1 MSKAKEITSKRIVSP
16 IRTVGKSMSM
26 PKLFLV
32 GLVSLLSALPLPSLP
47 DSGIMAYAQQQAQS
61 IDPWSDALRTAQS
74 KVEAAMAHGAF
85 GHGVPGLHTLTTS
98 DILLVFGVGAIGCVM
113 TYGITPL
120 LMQHREKIKM
130 NQLVTKA
137 TSTA

>member
-1 MSKAKEITSKRIVSP
+1 MIKGMSKAKEITSKRIVSP

-26 PKLFLV
+26 PKVFLV
-32 GLVSLLSALPLPSLP
+32 GLVSLLSVLPSP
-47 DSGIMAYAQQQAQS
+47 SPHDSGIMVYAQLESQQQAQS

-113 TYGITPL
+113 TYAITHL
-120 LMQHREKIKM
+120 LM
-130 NQLVTKA
+130 
-137 TSTA
+137 